1 MQDLFDD
8 LGKRISETADEVVKR
23 TGDVVE
29 VQRIKA
35 EIRTLKRSN
44 ERDYIDIG
52 KMVYEKF
59 QTGEVVDES
68 FIGFCEE
75 IETRDEKIEEY
86 NDEINRIR
94 EMKI

>member
-23 TGDVVE
+23 TGDAVE

-52 KMVYEKF
+52 KMIYEKF
-59 QTGEVVDES
+59 LTGEVVDES

-86 NDEINRIR
+86 NDEINRIK
-94 EMKI
+94 EMKV

>member
-23 TGDVVE
+23 TGDAVE

-52 KMVYEKF
+52 KMIYEKF

-86 NDEINRIR
+86 NDEINRIK
-94 EMKI
+94 EMKV

>member
-23 TGDVVE
+23 TGDAVE